1 MALIQFRKEMDEAN
15 IDKEMKERL
24 EEVVALAPADGVVGY
39 RLSPAVYAV
48 RDKVSSLTP
57 HGWVHVY
64 KSELKCGLRYE
75 NGQGN

>member
-1 MALIQFRKEMDEAN
+1 MDEEH
-15 IDKEMKERL
+15 IDKEMVDRL
-24 EEVVALAPADGVVGY
+24 EEVLALAPSDGVVGY

-64 KSELKCGLRYE
+64 KSDMGKLECGLRYE
-75 NGQGN
+75 IS

>member
-1 MALIQFRKEMDEAN
+1 MDEAN

-64 KSELKCGLRYE
+64 KSDMGKLECGLRYE